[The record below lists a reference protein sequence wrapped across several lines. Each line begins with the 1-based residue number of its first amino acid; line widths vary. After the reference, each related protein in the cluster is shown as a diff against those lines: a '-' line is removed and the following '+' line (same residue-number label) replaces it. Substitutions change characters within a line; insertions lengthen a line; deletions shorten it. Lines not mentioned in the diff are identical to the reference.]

1 MVKVNPLTRPGHEGM
16 LVASHSLAKGSFMKP
31 WKLAGSTALVALVAA
46 NAALA
51 EVTPEEVWQNWQDF
65 YASSGSTITT
75 GSAERDGD
83 TLVVTDFKAAVDTP
97 ANKSETTIAEIRL
110 RDLGDG
116 SVEVTMSE
124 EAALSSTSP
133 AIDGAPANGASG
145 VIKMPGLVGTVSGTA
160 EEMAYA
166 FTAPSMEVLLEPT
179 EDGAPVGKV
188 GVLLSDIAT
197 TYQLTGP
204 AEAKLMDGSFEAASA
219 AINLE
224 VKDDTSTLVGSLNT
238 ADVSGEMTG
247 NFAGIEE
254 QEAANAFA
262 KGFALDMSLAFG
274 ALNYDFD
281 ITDESGPAKLT
292 GGSEGGSF
300 QVAMDAARMLFAG
313 GGKNVTATFS
323 GAQLP
328 FPEVKLSYAES
339 GFNLTMPLSKAETP
353 QDFSFLAKIIDLQV
367 SDEIWG
373 MFDPTGALPHDPA
386 TIVID
391 TAGKALLKS
400 DLMTS
405 AEGAPPDAELHALEV
420 KDLQA
425 RIAGA
430 ELTGRGAFTF
440 DNTDLTTY
448 EGVPAPTGKI
458 DLKLVGGNTLL
469 DKLVAMGLVAEE
481 QAMGARMMIAM
492 FANPGAGAD
501 ELTSVLEFKD
511 KSFYANGQQLQ

>member
-1 MVKVNPLTRPGHEGM
+1 
-16 LVASHSLAKGSFMKP
+16 MKP
-31 WKLAGSTALVALVAA
+31 WKLAGSTALVALVAT
-46 NAALA
+46 NTALA
-51 EVTPEEVWQNWQDF
+51 DVTPEEVWQNWQDF

-75 GSAERDGD
+75 ASAEREGD
-83 TLVVTDFKAAVDTP
+83 TLVVRDFKAAVDTP
-97 ANKSETTIAEIRL
+97 ANKSETAIAEIRL
-110 RDLGDG
+110 RDMGDG
-116 SVEVTMSE
+116 SVEVTMSD
-124 EAALSSTSP
+124 EAAFTSSSP
-133 AIDGAPANGASG
+133 AIDGAPANGATG
-145 VIKMPGLVGTVSGTA
+145 IIKMPEMVGTVSGTA
-160 EEMAYA
+160 GEMAYT
-166 FTAPSMEVLLEPT
+166 FTAPSLEVVLEPT
-179 EDGAPVGKV
+179 EDGKPAGKV
-188 GVLLSDIAT
+188 GVLLSDT
-197 TYQLTGP
+197 TSSYQLTGP
-204 AEAKLMDGSFEAASA
+204 TEAKILDGSFEAASA

-224 VKDDTSTLVGSLNT
+224 VKEETNTLVGSMNT
-238 ADVSGEMTG
+238 ADISGKMTG
-247 NFAGIEE
+247 NFAGMEE
-254 QEAANAFA
+254 DETANAFA
-262 KGFALDMSLAFG
+262 KGFAIDMSLAYG

-313 GGKNVTATFS
+313 GGKNVTASFS

-339 GFNLTMPLSKAETP
+339 GFNLTMPVSKADTP

-430 ELTGRGAFTF
+430 ELTGKGAFTF
-440 DNTDLTTY
+440 DNSDLVTF
-448 EGVPAPTGKI
+448 EGMPFPTGTL

-469 DKLVAMGLVAEE
+469 DKLVAMGLLSEDD
-481 QAMGARMMIAM
+481 AMGTRMMIAM
-492 FANPGAGAD
+492 FANPGAGTD

-511 KSFYANGQQLQ
+511 KHFYANGQQLQ